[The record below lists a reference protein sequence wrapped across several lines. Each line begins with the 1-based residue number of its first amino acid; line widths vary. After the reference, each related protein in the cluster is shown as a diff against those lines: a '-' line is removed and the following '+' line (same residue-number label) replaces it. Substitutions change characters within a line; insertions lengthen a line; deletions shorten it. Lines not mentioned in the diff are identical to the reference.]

1 LIGGLPIT
9 TERNSY
15 GGQLQS
21 FEGQVD
27 FVDGVSENVAFIRAP
42 RILEHSEVGVVAK
55 FQDEVV
61 AVRHGNLM
69 AASFHP
75 ELTGATHLHKLFI
88 SSFN

>member
-1 LIGGLPIT
+1 MVVSCSHSRGRWTLLT
-9 TERNSY
+9 
-15 GGQLQS
+15 
-21 FEGQVD
+21 
-27 FVDGVSENVAFIRAP
+27 VSENVAFIRAP